1 MGSLRF
7 GLSRSHAGG
16 DLDDSATL
24 FAAALGERIGRR
36 VAVTI
41 TPDYEKLL
49 DGILVGAISVAWMPP
64 LVHARAAAKGAPL
77 ACVSRRGGALT
88 YRAALLVRA
97 ESDYD
102 NIGDLRGIR
111 AAWADPYSASGS
123 LFPQLHLYAAG
134 IDPRYHFA
142 SERHYGSVARA
153 CRAVAAGEADLCA
166 HYISDAASADHLMAH
181 LELRR
186 TLGEATARALRVLDV
201 TDAIPPDGMV
211 LAPLLA
217 GLQQAAV
224 RDALLSIHQQTAG
237 ANALTALTQAER
249 LMPVT
254 GDVVRIINRLQ
265 AYEPQR

>member
-1 MGSLRF
+1 MGTLRF

-16 DLDDSATL
+16 DLDESAAQ
-24 FAAALGERIGRR
+24 FAGALGERIGRR
-36 VAVTI
+36 IAVTI
-41 TPDYEKLL
+41 TPDYERLL
-49 DGILVGAISVAWMPP
+49 DGVLVGAISVAWMPP

-97 ESDYD
+97 ESDFD
-102 NIGDLRGIR
+102 SVADLRGIR
-111 AAWADPYSASGS
+111 VAWADPYSASGS
-123 LFPQLHLYAAG
+123 LFPQLHLHAAG
-134 IDPRYHFA
+134 IDPRYDFA
-142 SERHYGSVARA
+142 SEHHYGSVARA

-166 HYISDAASADHLMAH
+166 HYISDAASVDHLMAH

-186 TLGEATARALRVLDV
+186 TLGETTARALRVLDV

-211 LAPLLA
+211 LAPPLA
-217 GLQQAAV
+217 GLLQATL
-224 RDALLSIHQQTAG
+224 RDALLGMHQQHDG
-237 ANALTALTQAER
+237 AVALETLTQAER

-265 AYEPQR
+265 AQDMQR